1 MISASAGSGR
11 QWQGNSTRVHPELIE
26 WTMGSGETKLVRLVV
41 TPCDGCV
48 TCHTRHASVTD
59 FRPIWGNTVEATH
72 MTSSVM
78 YINSHAKGTSL
89 PLSRITTMI
98 PLFKPL
104 DSLADPVTAR
114 PAQCLTPSLLSF

>member
-1 MISASAGSGR
+1 MCSHKVVSIIILTTAVVLGLAIS
-11 QWQGNSTRVHPELIE
+11 HPPIHGILLMLYITICIPEELNYIFNMLQHIQRE
-26 WTMGSGETKLVRLVV
+26 CCMLRMLETWCKVLV

-59 FRPIWGNTVEATH
+59 FRPIWDNTVEVTH

-89 PLSRITTMI
+89 S
-98 PLFKPL
+98 
-104 DSLADPVTAR
+104 
-114 PAQCLTPSLLSF
+114 